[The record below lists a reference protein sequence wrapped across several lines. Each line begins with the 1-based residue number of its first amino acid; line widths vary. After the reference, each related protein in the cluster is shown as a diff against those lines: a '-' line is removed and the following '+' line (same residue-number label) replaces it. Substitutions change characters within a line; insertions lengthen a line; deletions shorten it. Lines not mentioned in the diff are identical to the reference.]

1 MTQKSKHSN
10 AGFTKWLEILAV
22 EDFPPKLLWSENSD
36 LKFRVSEQL
45 RGRRQQETRVEQI

>member
-1 MTQKSKHSN
+1 MTQKSKDNN

-36 LKFRVSEQL
+36 LRFRVNS
-45 RGRRQQETRVEQI
+45 

>member
-36 LKFRVSEQL
+36 LRFRVNS
-45 RGRRQQETRVEQI
+45 